1 MPMMMNMKKW
11 KMLFRTSKSK
21 FFFFVIVIMT
31 LKLNF
36 LNNLMKKQNVLT
48 FLVAALVLY
57 CLMTK
62 TNPVDAVKE
71 GFSQLTDSSVEVA
84 GPGRSLDSS
93 DPVPAS
99 KSVKPNDKDNM
110 EYGSVNS
117 KQQIDLP
124 SCTQFV
130 SSNLLPKDDPKLDEN
145 FSEFS
150 PAKDLEGQ
158 SFIDTNKYAIGMQS
172 QTLRNANHQLR
183 SDPPISNTM
192 KCSSPWNNTTI
203 SAEAR
208 RPLSIG
214 STA

>member
-1 MPMMMNMKKW
+1 
-11 KMLFRTSKSK
+11 
-21 FFFFVIVIMT
+21 MT
-31 LKLNF
+31 LKLNNVKDF
-36 LNNLMKKQNVLT
+36 FKKQNMLTIILAVL
-48 FLVAALVLY
+48 VVY
-57 CLMTK
+57 CIMMK
-62 TNPVDAVKE
+62 RNPVDAVKE
-71 GFSQLTDSSVEVA
+71 GFEQLTEGNKKPVEVS
-84 GPGRSLDSS
+84 GPEATQSGSALQPLVSG
-93 DPVPAS
+93 
-99 KSVKPNDKDNM
+99 VKPNDEEEM
-110 EYGSVNS
+110 YGSVGS
-117 KQQIDLP
+117 SQKIDLP
-124 SCTQFV
+124 SCSQFV

-150 PAKDLEGQ
+150 PAKDLQGQ

-192 KCSSPWNNTTI
+192 ECASPWNNTTI